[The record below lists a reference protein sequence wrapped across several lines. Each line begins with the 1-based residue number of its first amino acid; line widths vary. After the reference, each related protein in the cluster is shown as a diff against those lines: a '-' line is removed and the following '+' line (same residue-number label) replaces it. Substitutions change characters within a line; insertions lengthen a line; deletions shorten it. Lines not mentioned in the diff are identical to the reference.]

1 MVEHEEK
8 VINSALPYEL
18 RSSMI
23 DKVKV
28 PRKVY
33 DQLMVINR
41 EIHYTLDYSQVIK
54 KAEDN
59 GFLAATEWLKN
70 NEELYKRGFARGFEP
85 AD

>member
-1 MVEHEEK
+1 MR
-8 VINSALPYEL
+8 NNNLDPN
-18 RSSMI
+18 MI

-33 DQLMVINR
+33 QELMMVNR
-41 EIHYTLDYSQVIK
+41 EIHYPDDFPLAVK

-59 GFLAATEWLKN
+59 GFLHAAEWLKR
-70 NEELYKRGFARGFEP
+70 NEELYKRGFVWGFEP

>member
-1 MVEHEEK
+1 MRV
-8 VINSALPYEL
+8 
-18 RSSMI
+18 SMI

-33 DQLMVINR
+33 DQLKVINR

-59 GFLAATEWLKN
+59 GFLAAAEWLKN

-85 AD
+85 VD